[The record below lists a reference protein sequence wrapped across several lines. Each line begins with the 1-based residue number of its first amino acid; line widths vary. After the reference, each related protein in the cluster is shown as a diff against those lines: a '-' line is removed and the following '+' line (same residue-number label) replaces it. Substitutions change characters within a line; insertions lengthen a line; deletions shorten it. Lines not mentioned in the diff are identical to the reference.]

1 MIRLQKKAKR
11 IGILFVVL
19 VLIVAICSSVWV
31 FRQAKA
37 SKTYDEKVAAFS
49 EENPKLEKGQIV
61 FVGDSIT
68 AGYPLQLYYHNL
80 NLKTYNRGISGDTTS
95 WLLTRLQ
102 TSLIDIAPS
111 KIVLMIGTNDINLGK
126 SAEEIAQNYQSIL
139 DLIASALPDSDVWCV
154 SVIPQND
161 QYSDQAQ
168 ENNKRIQETNQKIE
182 NLAAIYGYQYVN
194 LYDELTDKDGLL
206 KRRYSTD
213 GLHLN
218 LWGYCVWTDVMKAHL
233 HEEGK

>member
-1 MIRLQKKAKR
+1 MRLRKNAKR
-11 IGILFVVL
+11 IGIIFL
-19 VLIVAICSSVWV
+19 VLALVVVACISV
-31 FRQAKA
+31 FAIRKDKA

-49 EENPKLEKGQIV
+49 EENSKLKKGQIV
-61 FVGDSIT
+61 FLGDSIT

-80 NLKTYNRGISGDTTS
+80 NLKTYNRGISGDTTN

-139 DLIASALPDSDVWCV
+139 HLISSELPDVEVFCV
-154 SVIPQND
+154 SVIPQNKK
-161 QYSDQAQ
+161 YSQTAQ
-168 ENNKRIQETNQKIE
+168 ENNARIQETNREIE
-182 NLAAIYGYQYVN
+182 SLASAYGYQYVN
-194 LYDELTDKDGLL
+194 LYDKLTDKDGTL
-206 KRRYSTD
+206 KRSYSTD

-218 LWGYCVWTDVMKAHL
+218 FWGYCVWTDVLKERL
-233 HEEGK
+233 C